1 MEDQNSRKPEEGH
14 GSSLF
19 HLPAIES
26 RERIF
31 RWFFFAAFAFLLYQL
46 LLILSLFSDVIIW
59 AVSLTLV
66 FIPAHKFIQK
76 RLPGRDNLT
85 AALTTIGVLLLVLIP
100 LLVLSGI
107 VVEQSALLYP
117 TVSNWIS
124 EMRSSGDVS
133 VLESLPEFLQQFWM
147 QISEVLQQFSDLTN
161 FDPAGYLLANIDAVS
176 LSLANFGTA
185 IAGNILLGL
194 LNLFLI
200 LILMFFC
207 FRDGERLLQWLL
219 EIVPMA
225 TADVRAI
232 TLRIFQTVNAVIRG
246 ALFTAAVQ
254 GLLAMIGYLIAGV
267 PLAIFFG
274 VITGFAAMIP
284 VVGAGLI
291 WGPIALFV
299 FAESPGFG
307 IFVAVWGF
315 FAVSMIDNFL
325 KPIFIGSKARMPIL
339 LIFCSI
345 IGGINIY
352 GVTGVIIGPILV
364 AVLLAFIT
372 IYREQYLKDWR
383 HAGSDAK
390 KSDSQ

>member
-1 MEDQNSRKPEEGH
+1 MENQNSPKSKEGRS
-14 GSSLF
+14 SSLF
-19 HLPAIES
+19 QLPAVES

-46 LLILSLFSDVIIW
+46 FLILSLFSDVIIW

-76 RLPGRDNLT
+76 RLPKRDNLT
-85 AALTTIGVLLLVLIP
+85 AALSTIGVLLLVLIP
-100 LLVLSGI
+100 LLVLLGI

-124 EMRSSGDVS
+124 ELRSTGNVS
-133 VLESLPEFLQQFWM
+133 VLESLPEFLQQFWL
-147 QISEVLQQFSDLTN
+147 QISALLLQFSDLTN
-161 FDPAGYLLANIDAVS
+161 FDPAGFLLANIDAVS

-185 IAGNILLGL
+185 VAGNILLGL

-207 FRDGERLLQWLL
+207 FRDGERLLHWLL

-225 TADVRAI
+225 TEDVKSI

-274 VITGFAAMIP
+274 VITGIAAMIP

-364 AVLLAFIT
+364 AVLLGFIT
-372 IYREQYLKDWR
+372 IYREQYLTDWR
-383 HAGSDAK
+383 QSGHAAK
-390 KSDSQ
+390 KPDPQ

>member
-1 MEDQNSRKPEEGH
+1 MENQNSRKPEEGH
-14 GSSLF
+14 SSSLF
-19 HLPAIES
+19 HLPAAES

-46 LLILSLFSDVIIW
+46 LLILSMFSDVIIW

-66 FIPAHKFIQK
+66 FVPAHKFIQM
-76 RLPGRDNLT
+76 RLPGRDNLN

-100 LLVLSGI
+100 LLVLAGI

-124 EMRSSGDVS
+124 EMRSNGDVS
-133 VLESLPEFLQQFWM
+133 VLESLPEFLQQFWAR
-147 QISEVLQQFSDLTN
+147 ISALMQQFSDLTN

-185 IAGNILLGL
+185 VAGNILLGL

-207 FRDGERLLQWLL
+207 FRDGERLLHWLL
-219 EIVPMA
+219 EIVPMG
-225 TADVRAI
+225 TEDVRSI
-232 TLRIFQTVNAVIRG
+232 TMRIFQVVNAVIRG
-246 ALFTAAVQ
+246 ALFTAAMQ
-254 GLLAMIGYLIAGV
+254 GLLAMIGYLVAGV

-291 WGPIALFV
+291 WAPIAIFV
-299 FAESPGFG
+299 FAESPGLG

-325 KPIFIGSKARMPIL
+325 KPILIGSKARMPIL

-364 AVLLAFIT
+364 AVLLGFIS
-372 IYREQYLKDWR
+372 IYREQYLTNWR
-383 HAGSDAK
+383 HAGQTAK
-390 KSDSQ
+390 KQDP